1 MQSDFQEVFMLAD
14 FRKLFRLSAIYG
26 LGTLS
31 TKLAGF
37 VLIPLYTRSFSVT
50 QFGILGL
57 LEVTAAVVIAIFGF
71 SLYSGFFR
79 WYWDKSAE
87 GKKESLFFTITAF
100 QVIIVVL
107 AYLALLP
114 FLKHF
119 SLLILDS
126 ADYTYLL
133 HLMLISSLFQVVL
146 LMPNT
151 LLRLQEKPWLFTL
164 ANLLQLVFS
173 LSVTIYFIV
182 YRNAGIEGVYYGQIA
197 GSLAFAAVLA
207 KYSFRNMI
215 FRFERDLLR
224 DILLYCLPLF
234 MSGVALVM
242 LNVTDRYSIKVLGNL
257 SDVGLYSYGFKLA
270 NTLNVFVI
278 TSVNFA
284 IQPMIFRMMNDSG
297 NKRFYARL
305 LTYYTFGTMIIALAM
320 MVFGLEITKLFARRT
335 EYFGAWH
342 IFPFIIFSVVFGM
355 MKDVATTGLSITKK
369 TKIIALTVIL
379 TAVLNLMLNI
389 VLIRWFGNQGAALSK
404 LLSMMVFFVLT
415 FYFAQKAYPIPYEL
429 KRVFLM
435 LLVAAGI
442 YSISLLFNTL
452 EVVPRIAVKT
462 SLVILYPFVL
472 FLLGFYHDTELDSI
486 RSGWRKWSNPSAF
499 AENVRRL
506 THM

>member
-1 MQSDFQEVFMLAD
+1 MHSDFQGVFMLAD

-57 LEVTAAVVIAIFGF
+57 LEVSAAVVIAIFGF

-87 GKKESLFFTITAF
+87 GKKESLFFTITVF
-100 QVIIVVL
+100 QVVIVLL

-114 FLKHF
+114 FLKYF
-119 SLLILDS
+119 SVLILDS
-126 ADYTYLL
+126 ADYSYLL

-182 YRNAGIEGVYYGQIA
+182 YRKAGIEGVYYGQIA
-197 GSLAFAAVLA
+197 GSLAFATVLA

-234 MSGVALVM
+234 LSAVALVM
-242 LNVTDRYSIKVLGNL
+242 LNVTDRYSLKVFGNL
-257 SDVGLYSYGFKLA
+257 ANVGLYSYGFKLA

-284 IQPMIFRMMNDSG
+284 IQPMIFRMMNDPG

-305 LTYYTFGTMIIALAM
+305 LTYYTYGTMIIALIM

-335 EYFGAWH
+335 EYFDAWY
-342 IFPFIIFSVVFGM
+342 IFPFIIYSIIFGM

-369 TKIIALTVIL
+369 TKIIAFTVVV

-389 VLIRWFGNQGAALSK
+389 VLIHWFGNQGAAISK
-404 LLSMMVFFVLT
+404 MLSMIVFFVLT
-415 FYFAQKAYPIPYEL
+415 LYFAQKAYSIPYEL
-429 KRVFLM
+429 KRVLLM
-435 LLVAAGI
+435 LIVGAVI
-442 YSISLLFNTL
+442 YGISLLFNTL
-452 EVVPRIAVKT
+452 EVIPRVAVKT
-462 SLVILYPFVL
+462 LLIIIYPFVL
-472 FLLGFYHDTELDSI
+472 FLLGFYHETELNSI
-486 RSGWRKWSNPSAF
+486 RSGWRKWKNPLAF

-506 THM
+506 TNM